1 MDAFAEE
8 LKELR
13 KVELHCHLDG
23 LLDPSLVRELDAR
36 GRPHPFEIDKLSRA
50 WPART
55 FETWQEDY
63 GALISPHFHGNAALL
78 LDTLEIHLDRLVAQ
92 NVVYTEIMLA
102 SFIRQCAEL
111 DDQGELFKQFRSLG
125 DRFEASGLQV
135 EYLVTL
141 GRGNGPEKFDAK
153 AERAIYAFEN
163 GYACGVALAG
173 DESAATVKSF
183 ADWFDRFHSAGMRVE
198 IHAGEWGGPDS
209 VWDALEYGRPH
220 RLGHGIAVFD
230 DPVLEE
236 HVRATGLHIEMCPT
250 SNVSW
255 AGVTDLAAHPIG
267 RAVENGFSVSV
278 STDDPGPLGISLES
292 ELGAARDTFGW
303 DMATVR
309 RLQSDAL
316 RARFAPDLR
325 IQGLSSNGVEN
336 GRVLGDAANKRLLLS
351 R

>member
-1 MDAFAEE
+1 MDALADEV
-8 LKELR
+8 KELR
-13 KVELHCHLDG
+13 KVELHCHVDG

-36 GRPHPFEIDKLSRA
+36 GRSHPFELDKLSRA
-50 WPART
+50 CPART

-63 GALISPHFHGNAALL
+63 GPLVSPHFHENAALL
-78 LDTLEIHLDRLVAQ
+78 LDTVEVHLDRLVAQ
-92 NVVYTEIMLA
+92 NVVYTEIMLT

-111 DDQGELFKQFRSLG
+111 DDQGELFKQFRGLG

-135 EYLVTL
+135 EYLITL
-141 GRGNGPEKFDAK
+141 GRSNDPEKFDAK

-163 GYACGVALAG
+163 GYARGVALAG
-173 DESAATVKSF
+173 DESAAPVKSF
-183 ADWFDRFHSAGMRVE
+183 ADWFDRFHAAGLRVE
-198 IHAGEWGGPDS
+198 IHAGEWAGPDS

-220 RLGHGIAVFD
+220 RLGHGLAVFE

-255 AGVTDLAAHPIG
+255 AGVTDLSVHPIG
-267 RAVENGFSVSV
+267 RAVENGLNVSV
-278 STDDPGPLGISLES
+278 STDDPGPLGITLES
-292 ELGAARDTFGW
+292 ELCAVSDTFGW
-303 DMATVR
+303 DEAILR

-325 IQGLSSNGVEN
+325 VQGLSPNGVD
-336 GRVLGDAANKRLLLS
+336 GGGVLGDAL
-351 R
+351 